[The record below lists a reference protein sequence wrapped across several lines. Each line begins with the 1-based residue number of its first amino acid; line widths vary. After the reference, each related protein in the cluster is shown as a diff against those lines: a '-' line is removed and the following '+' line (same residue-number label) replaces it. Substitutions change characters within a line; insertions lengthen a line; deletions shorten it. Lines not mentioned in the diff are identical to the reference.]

1 MLLGL
6 LIKHFIEGGDM
17 DIALTAP
24 HIDVTD
30 EQKSYLEKRLNKVD
44 CLIKRPIYCR
54 VPWIREK
61 MILLPKSTFLFRGTP
76 SS

>member
-1 MLLGL
+1 MLSGL
-6 LIKHFIEGGDM
+6 FITHFIERGDM
-17 DIALTAP
+17 DIALTSP
-24 HIDVTD
+24 HIDVKD
-30 EQKSYLEKRLNKVD
+30 KQKSYLEKRLNKVVR
-44 CLIKRPIYCR
+44 LIKRPIYCR